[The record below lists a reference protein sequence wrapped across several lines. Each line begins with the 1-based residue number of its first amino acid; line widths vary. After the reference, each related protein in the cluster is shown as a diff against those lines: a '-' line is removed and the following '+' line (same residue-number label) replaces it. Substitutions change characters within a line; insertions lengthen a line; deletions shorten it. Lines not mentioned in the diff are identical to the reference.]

1 MRSSRKEVG
10 DSATTG
16 PKNMYCVFDR
26 FPWQTTPHAVCERS
40 VAHTQSIHKKPPSQ
54 RPDQPRTPQDLPE
67 KGPDSHIA
75 FEGRAAQS
83 SLKAT
88 GLPRN
93 AADAEKP

>member
-40 VAHTQSIHKKPPSQ
+40 VAHTQSIHKNPPSQ
-54 RPDQPRTPQDLPE
+54 RPGPAGTRRDLSE
-67 KGPDSHIA
+67 KSEDAHTA

-83 SLKAT
+83 SLEAT
-88 GLPRN
+88 GLPH
-93 AADAEKP
+93 AVDAEKP